1 MTRRSGPLLP
11 VLVGVTFVTATVS
24 SLGAPLIPS
33 IGEEMHVSL
42 STAQW
47 ALTATLLVGAVSSPI
62 MGRIGDGPHQ
72 RAALLGG
79 LLAVAVGG
87 AVSALAPSLPVLV
100 AGRALQGLALGLV
113 PVAMATA
120 REHLPADKV
129 TPAIALLSV
138 SAAGGV
144 GAGYPVAGLIAD
156 GLGLSAAFWFGAAV
170 SFMALAAAAAVVPP
184 SAGRA
189 TGPLDLGGS
198 LLLTGGLGALL
209 LAIAEGTTWGW
220 TSPAEIGLAVA
231 AVVLLGAWV
240 LHQLRSPA
248 PLVELRLLRHP
259 AVLTGD
265 VCAVVLG
272 VAMYM
277 FMSLVTEHVQ
287 TPPSAG
293 YGFGASVF
301 VAGLTLAPFS
311 ALTLVVARAVPALT
325 RLVGERAVLPLGCV
339 VVGLAGGYY
348 AVFHD
353 ALWQAFVALAIV
365 GVGIGATFAVI
376 PGLIVRAVPSSETGS
391 AMGFYQVVRYVGFSL
406 GSALAASLLAAHTPA
421 GAHLPT
427 ANAFPQALWVAAAIC
442 LLAGAAAWLLPPAP
456 PGPVDPALARLGE
469 EDAELGGAGL
479 VGIDRP

>member
-1 MTRRSGPLLP
+1 MTRRPALLLP
-11 VLVGVTFVTATVS
+11 VLVGVTFVAATVS

-33 IGEEMHVSL
+33 IGEELDVPL

-47 ALTATLLVGAVSSPI
+47 SLTATLLFGAVSSPI

-79 LLAVAVGG
+79 LVAVAVGG
-87 AVSALAPSLPVLV
+87 VVSALAPSLAVLV

-113 PVAMATA
+113 PVAMASA
-120 REHLPADKV
+120 REHLPPEKV
-129 TPAIALLSV
+129 APAIALLSV

-144 GAGYPVAGLIAD
+144 GAGYPVAGLIAE
-156 GLGLSAAFWFGAAV
+156 GLGLAAAFWFGAGV
-170 SFMALAAAAAVVPP
+170 SLVALAAAVAVVPP

-209 LAIAEGTTWGW
+209 VAIAEGTTWGW
-220 TSPAEIGLAVA
+220 ASPAELGLAAV

-240 LHQLRSPA
+240 RHQLHSPA
-248 PLVELRLLRHP
+248 PLVELRLLRRP

-265 VCAVVLG
+265 ACALVLG

-277 FMSLVTEHVQ
+277 FLSLVTEHVQ
-287 TPPSAG
+287 TPASAG
-293 YGFGASVF
+293 YGFGATVF
-301 VAGLTLAPFS
+301 VAGLTLLPFS
-311 ALTLVVARAVPALT
+311 VLTLAVARAVPALT

-339 VVGLAGGYY
+339 VVGLAGASY
-348 AVFHD
+348 AVLHD
-353 ALWQAFVALAIV
+353 ALWHAFVALALV
-365 GVGIGATFAVI
+365 GAGIGTTFAVI
-376 PGLIVRAVPSSETGS
+376 PGLIVRSVPSSETGS

-427 ANAFPQALWVAAAIC
+427 ASAFPQALWVGAAIC
-442 LLAGAAAWLLPPAP
+442 LVAGAVAWLLPQAPPAP
-456 PGPVDPALARLGE
+456 ADPALAKLGE

-479 VGIDRP
+479 VGIERP